1 LADAALAGHARAL
14 EGLLSLGLGPV
25 TVEEMAATLEVDA
38 GTVRAALQL
47 LGDRLEAEDRAV
59 RLVEVAGGYVLR
71 TAEDLTW
78 LVARHLGTGDS
89 PGLSAAAME
98 ALAVVAYLQPVSRG
112 QVSEIRGVSSDGVMR
127 LLAERGLIRG
137 DRRRGTPGEPVR
149 FVTTELFLER
159 FGLASLA
166 ELPPL
171 SQFVPSAA
179 MVEQMEAELRNR

>member
-1 LADAALAGHARAL
+1 LVSSALARYARAL
-14 EGLLSLGLGPV
+14 EGLLALGLGPV
-25 TVEEMAATLEVDA
+25 TLEEMAATLEVDT
-38 GTVRAALQL
+38 GTVKEALGL
-47 LGDRLEAEDRAV
+47 LGAELERQDRAM
-59 RLVEVAGGYVLR
+59 RLVEVAGGWVLR

-78 LVARHLGTGDS
+78 LVARHLGTQDS

-112 QVSEIRGVSSDGVMR
+112 QVSEIRGVNSDGVIR

-137 DRRRGTPGEPVR
+137 DRRRGSPGDPVR

-159 FGLASLA
+159 FGLASLS

-171 SQFVPSAA
+171 SEFVPSAE

>member
-1 LADAALAGHARAL
+1 LAETGLARYARAL
-14 EGLLSLGLGPV
+14 EGLLALGLGPV
-25 TVEEMAATLEVDA
+25 TVQEMAATLEVDA
-38 GTVRAALQL
+38 GTVSEALAL
-47 LGDRLEAEDRAV
+47 LGEELEQQDRAV
-59 RLVEVAGGYVLR
+59 RLVEVAGGWVLR

-78 LVARHLGTGDS
+78 LVARHLGADDA

-112 QVSEIRGVSSDGVMR
+112 QVAEIRGVNSDGVMR

-137 DRRRGTPGEPVR
+137 DRRRGTPGDPVR

-171 SQFVPSAA
+171 SEFVPSAE